1 MDHFPHGARLPTN
14 LEVVQRSD
22 IALAAL
28 ATVAIQDFEV
38 CHAAPAQAAPG
49 FQAAVAIDPEDR
61 QWLVQSPITAAA
73 GAAAESEFVILHAL
87 APLVDQ
93 GTIPFVVPKVAGF
106 APLVEGGRAAVY
118 RRMSGSALNLDRLAP
133 GPGQAASLGRAIAAI
148 HELPHSLAENT
159 GHPSYSADEYRR
171 RHLAQLDEAAQT
183 GRIPAFLLR
192 RWEAALENVALWRFA
207 PVVTHGSLSPESV
220 IMAHGQVSAIV
231 DWTAVQVADPAD
243 DLAWLVAGAPADS
256 VDSILEAYQLGRTEF
271 SDPHLVDRAQLLS
284 ELALVKWLQ
293 HGMKTQDPVII
304 ADALSMMS
312 DLSEATTETGS
323 FTISSKV
330 LDHVADQTAVERVI
344 FSHTSGSQPAVG
356 HSWSEPKPQRQDETQ
371 HVDTQQV
378 EQLGEGTLEPDYKH
392 KTPPRPS
399 ADDPTTTLHIVDP
412 ENHQD

>member
-1 MDHFPHGARLPTN
+1 MDCFPHEDRLPTN
-14 LEVVQRSD
+14 LEFVQRSD

-49 FQAAVAIDPEDR
+49 FQAAVAIDGEGR

-73 GAAAESEFVILHAL
+73 GAAAESEFAVLSAL
-87 APLVDQ
+87 QPLVDQ

-106 APLVEGGRAAVY
+106 APLIEGGRAAVY

-159 GHPSYSADEYRR
+159 GHPSYSPDEYRR

-192 RWEAALENVALWRFA
+192 RWETALENVALWRFA

-231 DWTAVQVADPAD
+231 DWTSVQVADPAD
-243 DLAWLVAGAPADS
+243 DLAWVIAGAPADC
-256 VDSILEAYQLGRTEF
+256 VDSILEAYQLGRTAL
-271 SDPHLVDRAQLLS
+271 DDAHLVDRAQLLS

-293 HGMKTQDPVII
+293 HGIKSRDPVII

-330 LDHVADQTAVERVI
+330 LDQGTDLAPKERVI
-344 FSHTSGSQPAVG
+344 FSQSSGPQPTASNIP
-356 HSWSEPKPQRQDETQ
+356 HQFET
-371 HVDTQQV
+371 V
-378 EQLGEGTLEPDYKH
+378 EGGALEEDALEPDYKH
-392 KTPPRPS
+392 ATPPRPS
-399 ADDPTTTLHIVDP
+399 ADDPTTTLHLVDP
-412 ENHQD
+412 EKHQD